1 VSEEDEADTYGIK
14 RLGALRRRP
23 VDVSAQELVKAQ
35 PLRGTDDF
43 PLLIQPL
50 EKRLSPVAWA
60 ESNRQF
66 VKDNLVKYGAI
77 LFRGFNLLKMETF
90 EQFVRALFGELIP
103 YEERSS
109 PRHRVG
115 PNIYTSTDYPANQSI
130 FLHNENSYQSSW
142 PLRIFFFCLVPADS
156 GGETP
161 IADCRKVSAR
171 IAPEIRER
179 FIEKE
184 VMYVRNFGGPFGLSL
199 EEAFQTTEREAIEEH
214 CRRAR
219 IDFEWKNGNRLRT
232 RAIRPAFAK
241 HPLTGELVWFNHA
254 VFFHVSTLEP
264 TVREALLAEFGEDD
278 LPANTY
284 YGDGTSIEPAVLDE
298 LREIYQQETVRF
310 QWMKSDLLVLDNMLA
325 AHGRAPFTGPRQI
338 LVGMSQPCSRTF

>member
-1 VSEEDEADTYGIK
+1 MGEEHEADTRGIG
-14 RLGALRRRP
+14 RPGALKRRP
-23 VDVSAQELVKAQ
+23 VDVSAQELVKAE
-35 PLRGTDDF
+35 PLSGAGDF
-43 PLLIQPL
+43 PLLVQPL

-60 ESNRQF
+60 EDNRQF
-66 VKDNLVKYGAI
+66 VKDNLVRYGAI
-77 LFRGFNLLKMETF
+77 LFRGFNLPRMETF
-90 EQFVRALFGELIP
+90 EQFVRALFGELLP

-115 PNIYTSTDYPANQSI
+115 PNIYTSTDYPADQSI
-130 FLHNENSYQSSW
+130 FLHNENSYQNRW
-142 PLRIFFFCLVPADS
+142 PLKIFFYCLTPAHS

-161 IADCRKVSAR
+161 IADCRKVGAR

-179 FIEKE
+179 FIEKK
-184 VMYVRNFGGPFGLSL
+184 VMYVRNFGDGFGLSL

-214 CRRAR
+214 CRRAD
-219 IDFEWKNGNRLRT
+219 IGVEWKGGNRLRT
-232 RAIRPAFAK
+232 RAVRPAVAK

-264 TVREALLAEFGEDD
+264 SVREALLAEFGEDD

-284 YGDGTSIEPAVLDE
+284 YGDGTRIEPSVLDR
-298 LREIYQQETVRF
+298 LREIYRQEAVAF
-310 QWMKSDLLVLDNMLA
+310 PWAKGDLLILDNMLA

-338 LVGMSQPCSRTF
+338 LVGMSQPCSRSF